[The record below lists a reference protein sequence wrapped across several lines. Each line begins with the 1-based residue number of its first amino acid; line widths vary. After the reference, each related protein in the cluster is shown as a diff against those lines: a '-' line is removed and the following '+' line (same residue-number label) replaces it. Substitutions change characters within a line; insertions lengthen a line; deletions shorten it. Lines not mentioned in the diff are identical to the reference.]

1 MTNLYIKS
9 DKVFLLKPFS
19 DLFTLDTVSIVWID
33 LLNPTDEEL
42 SIVSERFRI
51 EFPTQQERE
60 SIESSSRYWEDS
72 TSISINA
79 FFLVSF
85 FFSDRD
91 REHCNESVSFII
103 KDGILFTLRYKE
115 LKSFSDMEKRLL
127 KTRLELNDGYDVFM
141 QIFDLRI
148 EADADLI
155 EYAAK
160 EINSLREDMF
170 ASASGMNDD
179 AILKKISTIQTFNL
193 RIRETISDKRRITV
207 GLLKSNKMTTVHKHA
222 LSIMAKDINSLIEF
236 TTINLNA
243 LDNIQNLFLGQI
255 NIEQNRVIKLFA
267 VVNVALMPPTLI
279 ASIYGMNFQFMPE
292 LTWKMGYPLSVILM
306 ISSALVPLWYFKK
319 KKWL

>member
-9 DKVFLLKPFS
+9 DKVFILKPFS
-19 DLFTLDTVSIVWID
+19 DLITLDTTSIVWID
-33 LLNPTDEEL
+33 LLNPTEEEL
-42 SIVSERFRI
+42 YIVSKRFSVD
-51 EFPTQQERE
+51 FPTQQERE

-103 KDGILFTLRYKE
+103 QDGILFSLRYKE

-127 KTRLELNDGYDVFM
+127 KTKLDLNDGYDVFM

-155 EYAAK
+155 EHAAK
-160 EINSLREDMF
+160 EINLLREEMF
-170 ASASGMNDD
+170 TSGSGMDDD

-193 RIRETISDKRRITV
+193 RIRETISDKRRISV
-207 GLLKSNKMTTVHKHA
+207 GLLKSNKMLAHKNA

-243 LDNIQNLFLGQI
+243 LDNLQNLFLGQI
-255 NIEQNRVIKLFA
+255 NIDQNKIIKLFA

-279 ASIYGMNFQFMPE
+279 ASVYGMNFKFIPE
-292 LTWKMGYPLSVILM
+292 LSWSMGYPYSIVLM
-306 ISSALVPLWYFKK
+306 ILSALLPLWYFKK

>member
-9 DKVFLLKPFS
+9 DKIFILKPFS
-19 DLFTLDTVSIVWID
+19 DLITLDTTSIVWID
-33 LLNPTDEEL
+33 LLNPTEEEL
-42 SIVSERFRI
+42 SIVSERFSV

-103 KDGILFTLRYKE
+103 QDGILFSLRYKE

-127 KTRLELNDGYDVFM
+127 KTKLDLNDGYDVFM

-160 EINSLREDMF
+160 EINSLREEMF
-170 ASASGMNDD
+170 ASASGMDDD

-193 RIRETISDKRRITV
+193 RIRETISDKRRISV
-207 GLLKSNKMTTVHKHA
+207 GLLKSNKMLAHKNA

-243 LDNIQNLFLGQI
+243 LDNLQNLFLGQI
-255 NIEQNRVIKLFA
+255 NIDQNKIIKLFA

-279 ASIYGMNFQFMPE
+279 ASVYGMNFKFIPE
-292 LTWKMGYPLSVILM
+292 LSWEMGYPYSVALM
-306 ISSALVPLWYFKK
+306 ILSALLPLWYFKK

>member
-1 MTNLYIKS
+1 MTNIYIKS

-19 DLFTLDTVSIVWID
+19 ELIALDTTSLVWID
-33 LLNPTDEEL
+33 LLNPTAEEL
-42 SIVSERFRI
+42 SIVSERFNV

-85 FFSDRD
+85 FFSGRD

-103 KDGILFTLRYKE
+103 QDGILFSLRYKE

-127 KTRLELNDGYDVFM
+127 KTRLELKDGYDIFM

-160 EINSLREDMF
+160 EINLLREDMF
-170 ASASGMNDD
+170 ASASRMNDD
-179 AILKKISTIQTFNL
+179 EILKKISTIQTFNL
-193 RIRETISDKRRITV
+193 RIRETISDKRRISI
-207 GLLKSNKMTTVHKHA
+207 GLLKSNKMQTHKNA

-243 LDNIQNLFLGQI
+243 LDNLQNLFLGQI
-255 NIEQNRVIKLFA
+255 NIEQNKIIKLFA

-279 ASIYGMNFQFMPE
+279 ASVYGMNFKFIPE
-292 LTWKMGYPLSVILM
+292 LSWQMGYPFSIMAMLL
-306 ISSALVPLWYFKK
+306 SALVPLWYFKK

>member
-9 DKVFLLKPFS
+9 DNIFVLKPFS
-19 DLFTLDTVSIVWID
+19 ELITLDTASIVWID
-33 LLNPTDEEL
+33 LLNPSEEEL
-42 SIVSERFRI
+42 SIVSQRFSV
-51 EFPTQQERE
+51 EFPNQQERE

-72 TSISINA
+72 VSISINA

-85 FFSDRD
+85 FFSDKD
-91 REHCNESVSFII
+91 REHCNESVAFILQ
-103 KDGILFTLRYKE
+103 DGILFTLRYKE
-115 LKSFSDMEKRLL
+115 LKSFSEMEKRLL
-127 KTRLELNDGYDVFM
+127 KTRLDLNDGYDLFM

-155 EYAAK
+155 EHAAK
-160 EINSLREDMF
+160 EINDLREIMF
-170 ASASGMNDD
+170 ASASEMDDD

-207 GLLKSNKMTTVHKHA
+207 GLLKSNKMLGHKNA

-255 NIEQNRVIKLFA
+255 NIEQNKIIKLFA

-279 ASIYGMNFQFMPE
+279 ASVYGMNFKFIPE
-292 LTWKMGYPLSVILM
+292 LSWTMGYPYSIVLM
-306 ISSALVPLWYFKK
+306 ILSALVPLWYFKK

>member
-9 DKVFLLKPFS
+9 DKVFILKPFS
-19 DLFTLDTVSIVWID
+19 DLITLDTTSIVWID
-33 LLNPTDEEL
+33 LLNPTEEEL
-42 SIVSERFRI
+42 YIVSERFSVD
-51 EFPTQQERE
+51 FPTQQERE

-103 KDGILFTLRYKE
+103 QDGILFSLRYKE

-127 KTRLELNDGYDVFM
+127 KTKLDLNDGYDVFM

-155 EYAAK
+155 EHAAK
-160 EINSLREDMF
+160 EINLLREEMF
-170 ASASGMNDD
+170 TSGSGMDDD

-193 RIRETISDKRRITV
+193 RIRETISDKRRISV
-207 GLLKSNKMTTVHKHA
+207 GLLKSNKMLAHKNA

-243 LDNIQNLFLGQI
+243 LDNLQNLFLGQI
-255 NIEQNRVIKLFA
+255 NIDQNKIIKLFA

-279 ASIYGMNFQFMPE
+279 ASVYGMNFKFIPE
-292 LTWKMGYPLSVILM
+292 LSWSMGYPYSIVLM
-306 ISSALVPLWYFKK
+306 ILSALLPLWYFKK

>member
-9 DKVFLLKPFS
+9 DNIFVLKPFS
-19 DLFTLDTVSIVWID
+19 DLITLDTSSIVWID
-33 LLNPTDEEL
+33 LLNPSEEEL
-42 SIVSERFRI
+42 SIVSERFSV

-72 TSISINA
+72 SSISINA

-103 KDGILFTLRYKE
+103 QGGILFSLRYKE

-127 KTRLELNDGYDVFM
+127 KTKLDLNDGYDVFM

-160 EINSLREDMF
+160 EINSLREEMF
-170 ASASGMNDD
+170 ASASGMDDD

-193 RIRETISDKRRITV
+193 RIRETISDKRRISV
-207 GLLKSNKMTTVHKHA
+207 GLLKSNKMLAHKNA

-243 LDNIQNLFLGQI
+243 LDNLQNLFLGQI
-255 NIEQNRVIKLFA
+255 NIDQNKIIKLFA

-279 ASIYGMNFQFMPE
+279 ASVYGMNFKFIPE
-292 LTWKMGYPLSVILM
+292 LSWQMGYPYSIVLM
-306 ISSALVPLWYFKK
+306 VLSALLPLWYFKK

>member
-9 DKVFLLKPFS
+9 DKVFILKPFS
-19 DLFTLDTVSIVWID
+19 DLITLDTTSIVWID
-33 LLNPTDEEL
+33 LLNPTEEEL
-42 SIVSERFRI
+42 YIVSKRFSVD
-51 EFPTQQERE
+51 FPTQQERE

-103 KDGILFTLRYKE
+103 QDGILFSLRYKE

-127 KTRLELNDGYDVFM
+127 KTKLDLNDGYDVFM

-155 EYAAK
+155 EHAAK
-160 EINSLREDMF
+160 EINLLREEMF
-170 ASASGMNDD
+170 TSGSGMDDD

-193 RIRETISDKRRITV
+193 RIRETISDKRRISV
-207 GLLKSNKMTTVHKHA
+207 GLLKSNKMLAHKNA

-243 LDNIQNLFLGQI
+243 LDNLQNLFLGQI
-255 NIEQNRVIKLFA
+255 NIDQNKIIKLFA

-279 ASIYGMNFQFMPE
+279 ASVYGMNFKFIPE
-292 LTWKMGYPLSVILM
+292 LSWSMGYPYSIVLM
-306 ISSALVPLWYFKK
+306 ILSALLPLWYLDRKSVV
-319 KKWL
+319 